1 MAPSRNVGTSGLPIR
16 AQRLS
21 DGEGDVNSGENT
33 RKTMNSAGTEHFI
46 RVELKYCER
55 CGELWTRRS
64 GEVESRCQRC
74 VAVEGQL
81 PQLWRER
88 SRPENRANV
97 PPPALMPQAIESME
111 AAEL

>member
-1 MAPSRNVGTSGLPIR
+1 MK
-16 AQRLS
+16 
-21 DGEGDVNSGENT
+21 SGET
-33 RKTMNSAGTEHFI
+33 ISKRMHSAETEHFI

-74 VAVEGQL
+74 VAEEEQL
-81 PQLWRER
+81 PQLWRAR
-88 SRPENRANV
+88 SRPENRANGAQA
-97 PPPALMPQAIESME
+97 ALIQQAVESME